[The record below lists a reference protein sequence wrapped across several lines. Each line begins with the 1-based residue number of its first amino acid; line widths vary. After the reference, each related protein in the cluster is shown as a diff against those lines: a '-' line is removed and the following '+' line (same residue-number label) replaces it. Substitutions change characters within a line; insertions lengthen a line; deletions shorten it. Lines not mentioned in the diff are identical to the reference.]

1 MSSSKGYST
10 EKTHSV
16 MILERYT
23 GRIIGRKMSKTHST
37 TMPQKYFVC
46 VALTLLFK
54 MLLTYPPTQL
64 LKNVVLVRYLQ
75 LTH

>member
-1 MSSSKGYST
+1 MSLSKGYFT
-10 EKTHSV
+10 EKTHLV
-16 MILERYT
+16 MILERYM
-23 GRIIGRKMSKTHST
+23 GRIIGRKMSKTHLT
-37 TMPQKYFVC
+37 TMLQKYFVC